1 MALRANLTQ
10 NWVKYIQFVV
20 DGHNNTPI
28 KKLGWLKPSQIHSQY
43 DSTLVEN
50 QKQKFNIESYQEPS
64 FENQKQLQK
73 QHEANKSKLQIDD
86 FVYLDLNEKLFDKS
100 FDIQVLNSFQFFF
113 ITKKI
118 IFLYVSYYI
127 KLSVSDF

>member
-43 DSTLVEN
+43 DSTIVDS
-50 QKQKFNIESYQEPS
+50 QKKKFNIETYHEPS
-64 FENQKQLQK
+64 FENQIKLQK

-100 FDIQVLNSFQFFF
+100 FDIQVSKF
-113 ITKKI
+113 I
-118 IFLYVSYYI
+118 
-127 KLSVSDF
+127 